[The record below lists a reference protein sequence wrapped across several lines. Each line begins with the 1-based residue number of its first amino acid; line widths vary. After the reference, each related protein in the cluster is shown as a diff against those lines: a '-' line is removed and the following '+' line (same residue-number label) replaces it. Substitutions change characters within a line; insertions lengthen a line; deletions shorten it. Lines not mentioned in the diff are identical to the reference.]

1 MCCGTGN
8 SVFCSLTRLVLHS
21 WRMHRLVE
29 LKDFST
35 LQSKLGL
42 HLKTGGSTI
51 CYSTTTGC
59 IWLDFLL
66 METSSALYVA

>member
-42 HLKTGGSTI
+42 HLKTG
-51 CYSTTTGC
+51 
-59 IWLDFLL
+59 L
-66 METSSALYVA
+66 MDSM